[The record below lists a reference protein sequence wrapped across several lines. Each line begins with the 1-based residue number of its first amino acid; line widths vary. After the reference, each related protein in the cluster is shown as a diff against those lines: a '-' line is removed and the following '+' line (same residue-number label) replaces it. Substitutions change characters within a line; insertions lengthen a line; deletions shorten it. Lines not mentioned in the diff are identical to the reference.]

1 MQIAEYAAGRQRI
14 LKHVGSAHTEAEL
27 GVLLARAGELLDDR
41 DQGVL
46 ELGVEPSPPSA
57 ALVAPAPEPA
67 LLNPSPASGLA
78 VRTGPGRVVGTDSRV
93 LFEALAAVYAQLG
106 FGVLED
112 EVFAALVL
120 ARVVSLTTG
129 PRMPSPNTPSS
140 QVTASYRPQTHTPGE
155 KTSLSYGLT
164 WG

>member
-112 EVFAALVL
+112 EV
-120 ARVVSLTTG
+120 
-129 PRMPSPNTPSS
+129 
-140 QVTASYRPQTHTPGE
+140 
-155 KTSLSYGLT
+155 
-164 WG
+164 